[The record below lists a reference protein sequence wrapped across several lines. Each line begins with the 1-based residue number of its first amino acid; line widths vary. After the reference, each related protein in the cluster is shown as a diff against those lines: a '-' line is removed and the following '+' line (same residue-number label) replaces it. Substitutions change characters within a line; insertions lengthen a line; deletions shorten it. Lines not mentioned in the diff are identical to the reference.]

1 MVEDFKMMK
10 LSNKIIL
17 AFGTVA
23 CAGLVFSGVS
33 LATPKKDGENKMV
46 GMTGSYGT
54 TLTKIISA
62 DTPMFSHRVHAIE
75 LDLDCNEC
83 HPDTFKKKRGAAEA
97 AGDYTMKSLE
107 KGMYC
112 GTCHNDD
119 AAFGVTEPDT
129 CITCHDSNM
138 KQPKTIVF
146 EKPKAVIFDHTK
158 HTIDIGLKCNECH
171 NDLFKM
177 KIGDAESQPEQFTME
192 ALYAGK
198 FCGACHDGE
207 NAFASKT
214 KCTRCHIGVKGYYR
228 RPVQQQNLEKVNG
241 H

>member
-1 MVEDFKMMK
+1 MVGDFNMKK

-17 AFGTVA
+17 VFGTVA
-23 CAGLVFSGVS
+23 CAGLAFSGAG
-33 LATPKKDGENKMV
+33 LANSKKDGENKLV
-46 GMTGSYGT
+46 GMAGSYGT

-62 DTPMFSHRVHAIE
+62 DTPMFSHRVHLVE

-112 GTCHNDD
+112 GTCHDD
-119 AAFGVTEPDT
+119 DTAFGVTEPST
-129 CITCHDSNM
+129 CVTCHGADI

-146 EKPKAVIFDHTK
+146 EQPKAVIFDHTK
-158 HTIDIGLKCNECH
+158 HTIDFGLDCSECH

-177 KIGDAESQPEQFTME
+177 EIGDAESHPEQFTME

-198 FCGACHDGE
+198 YCGTCHDGE

-228 RPVQQQNLEKVNG
+228 RPVRSQK

>member
-1 MVEDFKMMK
+1 MTK
-10 LSNKIIL
+10 LINKNIW
-17 AFGTVA
+17 AFVTVSCA
-23 CAGLVFSGVS
+23 CLVFSGVC
-33 LATPKKDGENKMV
+33 LATPKKDSENKLV

-119 AAFGVTEPDT
+119 TAFGVTEPET
-129 CITCHDSNM
+129 CLTCHDSNM
-138 KQPKTIVF
+138 NQPKTIVF

-158 HTIDIGLKCNECH
+158 HTIDFGLECNECH
-171 NDLFKM
+171 NELFKM
-177 KIGDAESQPEQFTME
+177 EIGDAESQPEQFTME

-198 FCGACHDGE
+198 YCGACHDGD

-228 RPVQQQNLEKVNG
+228 RSVRQQNVEKVIG

>member
-1 MVEDFKMMK
+1 MVGDFKMK
-10 LSNKIIL
+10 KFSTKIIL
-17 AFGTVA
+17 AFATVA
-23 CAGLVFSGVS
+23 CAGLVFSGAG
-33 LATPKKDGENKMV
+33 LASPEKDGENKLV

-62 DTPMFSHRVHAIE
+62 DTPMFSHRVHAVE

-107 KGMYC
+107 NGMYC

-119 AAFGVTEPDT
+119 SAFGVTEPET
-129 CITCHDSNM
+129 CVTCHGSNI

-158 HTIDIGLKCNECH
+158 HTIDIGLGCDECH

-177 KIGDAESQPEQFTME
+177 KIGDAESNPEQFTME

-198 FCGACHDGE
+198 YCGSCHDGE

-214 KCTRCHIGVKGYYR
+214 KCTRCHIGVKGYYPLPDR
-228 RPVQQQNLEKVNG
+228 SQK